1 MSIKLR
7 RLLIIYSLAALLA
20 LSGYSYAAA
29 KQLERVR
36 LTAGFEAARAF
47 EAAVSA
53 SGRLSETFKKISYT
67 TDEALGKSLCAEAYA
82 DALSAET
89 ALSVLPFETQELEK
103 LQGFLGRAGDYAE
116 SLCALTEMRL
126 PEEHREHLRAYGEAA
141 AELAAE
147 LSAMQAKLHE
157 GSILMDTR
165 EKHLWNVEDTG
176 TQMLSAALLSY
187 EESFA
192 APAEF
197 AYEGRFSP
205 VESSAGG
212 TVTEEE
218 ALQLAAK
225 AVEVEPRE
233 LREEYSYEGPDGRR
247 CYSALGRLL
256 GVSRKGLEF
265 IGSSRL
271 VSTAAIGMDEAQ
283 LRAERFLARMDYTDL
298 ALYSIGRRD
307 NVAVF
312 QYAPIQ
318 DGVMRPDDALSISIA
333 LDDGSVYAL
342 DATKYSPRAVEL
354 DWETDEEQALST
366 LPEGVTAVSTRRLIL
381 KSPGG
386 SYLPCWEVNILSD
399 EGDEG
404 ARVYV
409 DARTGRQFRVELGAA
424 QTE

>member
-1 MSIKLR
+1 
-7 RLLIIYSLAALLA
+7 
-20 LSGYSYAAA
+20 
-29 KQLERVR
+29 
-36 LTAGFEAARAF
+36 
-47 EAAVSA
+47 
-53 SGRLSETFKKISYT
+53 
-67 TDEALGKSLCAEAYA
+67 
-82 DALSAET
+82 
-89 ALSVLPFETQELEK
+89 
-103 LQGFLGRAGDYAE
+103 
-116 SLCALTEMRL
+116 
-126 PEEHREHLRAYGEAA
+126 
-141 AELAAE
+141 
-147 LSAMQAKLHE
+147 
-157 GSILMDTR
+157 
-165 EKHLWNVEDTG
+165 VEDSG
-176 TQMLSAALLSY
+176 MMLSAALLSY

-197 AYEGRFSP
+197 AYEGRYSP
-205 VESSAGG
+205 VENTAGG
-212 TVTEEE
+212 SVTEEE